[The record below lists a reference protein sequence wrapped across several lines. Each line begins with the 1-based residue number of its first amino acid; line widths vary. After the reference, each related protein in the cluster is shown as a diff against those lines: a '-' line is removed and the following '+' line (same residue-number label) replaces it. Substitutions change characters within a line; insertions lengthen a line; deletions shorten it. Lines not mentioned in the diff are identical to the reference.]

1 MNDKRRADAIDEFY
15 ANFNK
20 VPSIDMSIAKASEII
35 HWAQAIGEA
44 YDRFYTRA
52 YTDGYKDATEIKI

>member
-1 MNDKRRADAIDEFY
+1 MNDKRKADAIDEFY

-20 VPSIDMSIAKASEII
+20 QPIVNMLTAKPSEII
-35 HWAQAIGEA
+35 NWAQNIGEVFEN
-44 YDRFYTRA
+44 FYNRA